1 MTFFNYKKKKNS
13 KNLKNKIIFYAIF
26 NYKKKKKFKKFKK

>member
-1 MTFFNYKKKKNS
+1 MPFLIIKKKKNS

-26 NYKKKKKFKKFKK
+26 QLKKNLKIK